1 MGRPRSIDI
10 KIILEE
16 IQKYHLENP
25 NYKIKIPELT
35 EYLQKNGIKV
45 EEYTIRRYKEAR
57 KLIDELNSKKNN
69 PYDAEQLIVTHK
81 PIDAN
86 LFLQKNNSRVKLMDA
101 LTERDNYYS
110 HLADYSAELI
120 KKSKKIETENTKLKK
135 DIEELTREV
144 NNLSSLKKEIIN
156 QQNIIKNLIRYI
168 KDSVQPDIANVILDR
183 EGVFDLTSSIVE
195 CDKVINN
202 IFKSEDSINVSESSE
217 DNYEINPLEKASV
230 DDDPDNPVNDLLK
243 GFD

>member
-1 MGRPRSIDI
+1 
-10 KIILEE
+10 
-16 IQKYHLENP
+16 
-25 NYKIKIPELT
+25 
-35 EYLQKNGIKV
+35 
-45 EEYTIRRYKEAR
+45 
-57 KLIDELNSKKNN
+57 
-69 PYDAEQLIVTHK
+69 
-81 PIDAN
+81 
-86 LFLQKNNSRVKLMDA
+86 MDA

-156 QQNIIKNLIRYI
+156 QQKIIKNLIRYI